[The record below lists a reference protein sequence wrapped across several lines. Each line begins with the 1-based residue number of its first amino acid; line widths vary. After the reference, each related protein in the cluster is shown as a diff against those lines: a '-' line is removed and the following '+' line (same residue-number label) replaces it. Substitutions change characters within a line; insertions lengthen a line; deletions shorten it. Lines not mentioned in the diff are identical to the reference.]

1 MRLDLARTLI
11 DATLAEGRRRNT
23 RPLAVVVLDAGGNV
37 VTCAREDGAGLGRLQ
52 LAHGKAW
59 GSLGLG
65 FGSRTLTERT
75 AGSPSFFAAAAS
87 LFDGRLLPSP
97 GGLLLRESDQLIGA
111 IGVSGDT
118 GDADEACALA
128 AVTAS
133 GLAHSA

>member
-23 RPLAVVVLDAGGNV
+23 RPLSVVVLDAGGNV
-37 VTCAREDGAGLGRLQ
+37 VACAREDGAGLGRLQ

-59 GSLGLG
+59 GSLSLG

-87 LFDGRLLPSP
+87 LFEGRLLPSP
-97 GGLLLRESDQLIGA
+97 AACCCATATSLSAPSACPA
-111 IGVSGDT
+111 IPAMRTKPAPSSPFPPP
-118 GDADEACALA
+118 A
-128 AVTAS
+128 
-133 GLAHSA
+133 

>member
-11 DATLAEGRRRNT
+11 DATLAEGRRRNA
-23 RPLAVVVLDAGGNV
+23 RPLSVVVLDAGGNV
-37 VTCAREDGAGLGRLQ
+37 VACAREDGAGLGRLQ

-75 AGSPSFFAAAAS
+75 AGSPAFFGAAAS
-87 LFDGRLLPSP
+87 LFEGRLLPSP
-97 GGLLLRESDQLIGA
+97 GGLLLRDGDQLLGA

-118 GDADEACALA
+118 GDADEACALVAIA
-128 AVTAS
+128 AN
-133 GLAHSA
+133 GLAYTA